1 MIESIDNR
9 LYIIGKPPEPT
20 RSVLRDLFV
29 RLAQEAGGTPN
40 PEPRLTIQ
48 AIYGLHLAEVVQERV
63 ETVVRD
69 LPPIHVRAS
78 GLIAFALRTPHQR
91 LVIPVEK
98 TPALRYIYQV
108 IAEEVES
115 LGVPTQPFDLETWQP
130 HMTAVEGDWEDAEAV
145 ARQLAP
151 QVPEIQF
158 LIDRL
163 WMSVLRAP
171 GTWMELGIWPLRGRL
186 PDEHPDRGT

>member
-1 MIESIDNR
+1 VIESVDGR

-29 RLAQEAGGTPN
+29 RLAEEAGGTPN

-48 AIYGLHLAEVVQERV
+48 TIYGLHLAEVVQERV
-63 ETVVRD
+63 ETIVRD
-69 LPPIHVRAS
+69 LPPIHVRAG

-98 TPALRYIYQV
+98 TPTLRYIYQA
-108 IAEEVES
+108 IAEEVTG
-115 LGVPTQPFDLETWQP
+115 LGVSTQPFNLETWQP

-151 QVPEIQF
+151 QVPDVQF
-158 LIDRL
+158 IIDRL
-163 WMSVLRAP
+163 WMSVQRAP
-171 GTWMELGIWPLRGRL
+171 GVWMELGIWPLRGRL
-186 PDEHPDRGT
+186 PEEPTDHGA